1 MVTILLMFIIAT
13 LVLNIYNYNLA
24 FNIEIPIASDAI
36 SSKDCNFIYNRKD
49 CYSPKKSSY
58 LSTALQKTCS
68 VGVDLLSRHHLY
80 SVTGYETSCLKFL
93 SLG

>member
-1 MVTILLMFIIAT
+1 MFIIAT

-24 FNIEIPIASDAI
+24 FNIEIPIASDAV

-49 CYSPKKSSY
+49 CYSPKKSCY
-58 LSTALQKTCS
+58 LSSALQKTCS
-68 VGVDLLSRHHLY
+68 VGVDLLSDWY
-80 SVTGYETSCLKFL
+80 SVTGHKTSCLKFL